1 MRLSSAQ
8 IFNQS
13 ITSVL
18 QKQTATSKILD
29 QLSSGKKVNTAGDDP
44 VASQG
49 IDNLNQKNALVDQFM
64 KNIDYATNRLAVA
77 ESKLGSA
84 EDLTGS
90 MREQVMRA
98 INGTLSGTERQMIAE
113 EMKGSLEE
121 LLSIANSKDESGN
134 YMFSGF
140 STDKEPFA
148 FDNSTPPK
156 IVYSGDSGVKNSLVQ
171 TGVAMG
177 TNIPGDSAFMKAPN
191 GLGDYSVN
199 YLASQQGEFSV
210 KTAKIAD
217 TATYVADTYTFN
229 FTDNG
234 AGGTNLQVLDSASN
248 PVANVANFDATNPVS
263 FNGIEVKIDGKP
275 SAGDSFTMEP
285 QAEVSIFDT
294 ISSAIA
300 LIEDPNSANT
310 PQGRAQ
316 LAQILNN
323 IDSGVNQISS
333 ARSVAGNN
341 LKVVESYKETHTE
354 EKVVN
359 SSALSLLEDL
369 DYASAITEFEKQQL
383 ALNAVSSV
391 FSKVGSVSLFDFI

>member
-18 QKQTATSKILD
+18 QKQTATSKILE
-29 QLSSGKKVNTAGDDP
+29 QLSTGKKVNTAGDDP
-44 VASQG
+44 VAALG

-64 KNIDYATNRLAVA
+64 KNIDYATNRLGVA

-84 EDLTGS
+84 EDLAGS

-98 INGTLSGTERQMIAE
+98 INGTLSETERQMIAD
-113 EMKGSLEE
+113 EMKGSLDE

-134 YMFSGF
+134 YLFSGF

-156 IVYSGDSGVKNSLVQ
+156 IVYSGDSGTRNSLVQ
-171 TGVAMG
+171 TGVALG
-177 TNIPGDSAFMKAPN
+177 TNVPGDMAFMKAPN

-199 YLASQQGEFSV
+199 YLASQQGEFNV
-210 KTAKIAD
+210 DTAKIANQ
-217 TATYVADTYTFN
+217 ATYVADTYTFN
-229 FTDNG
+229 FSDNG
-234 AGGTNLQVLDSASN
+234 AGGVNLEVLDSANN
-248 PVANVANFDATNPVS
+248 PVANVANFDASTPVS
-263 FNGIEVKIDGKP
+263 FNGIEIKIDGKP
-275 SAGDSFTMEP
+275 SAGDSFSMEP
-285 QAEVSIFDT
+285 KAEVSIFDT
-294 ISSAIA
+294 LSNAIA

-316 LAQILNN
+316 LAQILND
-323 IDSGVNQISS
+323 IDSGVNQMSS

-341 LKVVESYKETHTE
+341 LKAVENYSETHTE

-359 SSALSLLEDL
+359 TSALSLLEDL

-391 FSKVGSVSLFDFI
+391 FSKVGSVSLFDYI

>member
-18 QKQTATSKILD
+18 QKQTATSKILE

-44 VASQG
+44 VAALG
-49 IDNLNQKNALVDQFM
+49 IDNLNQRNALVDQFM
-64 KNIDYATNRLAVA
+64 KNIDYATNRLAVT

-84 EDLTGS
+84 ENLAS
-90 MREQVMRA
+90 SIREQVMRA
-98 INGTLSGTERQMIAE
+98 VNGTLADSERQMIAD

-134 YMFSGF
+134 YMFSGY

-156 IVYSGDSGVKNSLVQ
+156 IVYSGDSGIRNSLVQ
-171 TGVAMG
+171 SGVALG
-177 TNIPGDSAFMKAPN
+177 TNVPGDTAFMKAPN

-217 TATYVADTYTFN
+217 PATYLADTYTFN
-229 FTDNG
+229 FSDNG
-234 AGGTNLQVLDSASN
+234 SGGTNLQVLDSANN
-248 PVANVANFDATNPVS
+248 PVANIANFDAATPVS
-263 FNGIEVKIDGKP
+263 FNGIEVNISGKP

-285 QAEVSIFDT
+285 QSEVSIFDT
-294 ISSAIA
+294 ISRAIA

-310 PQGRAQ
+310 PQGRSQ
-316 LAQILNN
+316 LAQILND

-341 LKVVESYKETHTE
+341 LKAVESYKDTHIE
-354 EKVVN
+354 EQVLN
-359 SSALSLLEDL
+359 TSALSLLEDL
-369 DYASAITEFEKQQL
+369 DYASAITEFAKQQL

>member
-18 QKQTATSKILD
+18 QKQTATSKILE

-44 VASQG
+44 VAALG
-49 IDNLNQKNALVDQFM
+49 IDNLNQRNALVDQFM
-64 KNIDYATNRLAVA
+64 KNIDYATNRLAVT

-84 EDLTGS
+84 ENLAS
-90 MREQVMRA
+90 SIREQVMRA
-98 INGTLSGTERQMIAE
+98 VNGTLADSERQMIAD

-134 YMFSGF
+134 YMFSGY

-156 IVYSGDSGVKNSLVQ
+156 IVYSGDSGIRNSLVQ
-171 TGVAMG
+171 SGVALG
-177 TNIPGDSAFMKAPN
+177 TNVPGDTAFMKAPN

-217 TATYVADTYTFN
+217 PATYLADTYTFN
-229 FTDNG
+229 FSDNG
-234 AGGTNLQVLDSASN
+234 SGGTNLQVLDSANN
-248 PVANVANFDATNPVS
+248 PVANIANFDAATPVS
-263 FNGIEVKIDGKP
+263 FNGIEVNISGKP

-285 QAEVSIFDT
+285 QSEVSIFDT
-294 ISSAIA
+294 ISRAIA

-310 PQGRAQ
+310 PQGRSQ

-341 LKVVESYKETHTE
+341 LKAVESYKDTHIE
-354 EKVVN
+354 EQVLN
-359 SSALSLLEDL
+359 TSALSLLEDL
-369 DYASAITEFEKQQL
+369 DYASAITEFAKQQL

-391 FSKVGSVSLFDFI
+391 FSKVGSVSLFDYI

>member
-18 QKQTATSKILD
+18 QKQTATSKILE

-44 VASQG
+44 VAALG
-49 IDNLNQKNALVDQFM
+49 IDNLNQRNALVDQFM
-64 KNIDYATNRLAVA
+64 KNIDYATNRLAVT

-84 EDLTGS
+84 ENLAS
-90 MREQVMRA
+90 SIREQVMRA
-98 INGTLSGTERQMIAE
+98 VNGTLADSERQMIAD

-134 YMFSGF
+134 YMFSGY

-156 IVYSGDSGVKNSLVQ
+156 IVYSGDSGIRNSLVQ
-171 TGVAMG
+171 SGVALG
-177 TNIPGDSAFMKAPN
+177 TNVPGDTAFMKAPN

-217 TATYVADTYTFN
+217 PATYLADTYTFN
-229 FTDNG
+229 FSDNG
-234 AGGTNLQVLDSASN
+234 SGGTNLQVLDSANN
-248 PVANVANFDATNPVS
+248 PVANIANFDAATPVS
-263 FNGIEVKIDGKP
+263 FNGIEVNISGKP

-285 QAEVSIFDT
+285 QSEVSIFDT
-294 ISSAIA
+294 ISRAIA

-310 PQGRAQ
+310 PQGRSQ
-316 LAQILNN
+316 LAQILND

-341 LKVVESYKETHTE
+341 LKAVESYKDTHIE
-354 EKVVN
+354 EQVLN
-359 SSALSLLEDL
+359 TSALSRLEDL
-369 DYASAITEFEKQQL
+369 DYASAITEFAKQQL

-391 FSKVGSVSLFDFI
+391 FSKVGSVSLFDYI

>member
-18 QKQTATSKILD
+18 QKQTATSKILE

-44 VASQG
+44 VAALG
-49 IDNLNQKNALVDQFM
+49 IDNLNQRNALVDQFM
-64 KNIDYATNRLAVA
+64 KNIDYATNRLAVT

-84 EDLTGS
+84 ENLAS
-90 MREQVMRA
+90 SIREQVMRA
-98 INGTLSGTERQMIAE
+98 VNGTLADSERQMIAD

-134 YMFSGF
+134 YMFSGY

-156 IVYSGDSGVKNSLVQ
+156 IVYSGDSGIRNSLVQ
-171 TGVAMG
+171 SGVALG
-177 TNIPGDSAFMKAPN
+177 TNVPGDTAFMKAPN

-217 TATYVADTYTFN
+217 PATYLADTYTFN
-229 FTDNG
+229 FSDNG
-234 AGGTNLQVLDSASN
+234 SGGTNLQVLDSANN
-248 PVANVANFDATNPVS
+248 PVANIANFDAATPVS
-263 FNGIEVKIDGKP
+263 FNGIEVNISGKP

-285 QAEVSIFDT
+285 QSEVSIFDT
-294 ISSAIA
+294 ISRAIA

-310 PQGRAQ
+310 PQGRSQ
-316 LAQILNN
+316 LAQILND

-341 LKVVESYKETHTE
+341 LKAVESYKDTHIE
-354 EKVVN
+354 EQVLN
-359 SSALSLLEDL
+359 TSALSRLEDL
-369 DYASAITEFEKQQL
+369 DYASAITEFVKQQL
-383 ALNAVSSV
+383 ALNAVSNV
-391 FSKVGSVSLFDFI
+391 FSKVGSVSLFDYI

>member
-18 QKQTATSKILD
+18 QKQTATSKILE

-44 VASQG
+44 VAALG
-49 IDNLNQKNALVDQFM
+49 IDNLNQRNALVDQFM
-64 KNIDYATNRLAVA
+64 KNIDYATNRLAVT

-84 EDLTGS
+84 ENLAS
-90 MREQVMRA
+90 SIREQVMRA
-98 INGTLSGTERQMIAE
+98 VNGTLADSERQMIAD

-134 YMFSGF
+134 YMFSGY

-156 IVYSGDSGVKNSLVQ
+156 IVYSGDSGIRNSLVQ
-171 TGVAMG
+171 SGVALG
-177 TNIPGDSAFMKAPN
+177 TNVPGDTAFMKAPN

-217 TATYVADTYTFN
+217 PATYLADTYTFN
-229 FTDNG
+229 FSDNG
-234 AGGTNLQVLDSASN
+234 SGGTNLQVLDSANN
-248 PVANVANFDATNPVS
+248 PVANIANFDAATPVS
-263 FNGIEVKIDGKP
+263 FNGIEVNISGKP

-285 QAEVSIFDT
+285 QSEVSIFDT
-294 ISSAIA
+294 ISRAIA

-310 PQGRAQ
+310 PQGRSQ
-316 LAQILNN
+316 LAQILND

-341 LKVVESYKETHTE
+341 LKAVESYKDTHIE
-354 EKVVN
+354 EQVLN
-359 SSALSLLEDL
+359 TSALSLLEDL
-369 DYASAITEFEKQQL
+369 DYASAITEFVKQQL

-391 FSKVGSVSLFDFI
+391 FSKVGSVSLFDYI

>member
-18 QKQTATSKILD
+18 QKQTATSKILE

-44 VASQG
+44 VAALG
-49 IDNLNQKNALVDQFM
+49 IDNLNQRNALVDQFM
-64 KNIDYATNRLAVA
+64 KNIDYATNRLAVT

-84 EDLTGS
+84 ENLAS
-90 MREQVMRA
+90 SIREQVMRA
-98 INGTLSGTERQMIAE
+98 VNGTLADSERQMIAD

-134 YMFSGF
+134 YMFSGY

-156 IVYSGDSGVKNSLVQ
+156 IVYSGDSGIRNSLVQ
-171 TGVAMG
+171 SGVALG
-177 TNIPGDSAFMKAPN
+177 TNVPGDTAFMKAPN

-217 TATYVADTYTFN
+217 PATYLADTYTFN
-229 FTDNG
+229 FSDNG
-234 AGGTNLQVLDSASN
+234 SGGTNLQVLDSANN
-248 PVANVANFDATNPVS
+248 PVANIANFDAATPVS
-263 FNGIEVKIDGKP
+263 FNGIEVNISGKS

-285 QAEVSIFDT
+285 QSEVSIFDT
-294 ISSAIA
+294 ISRAIA

-310 PQGRAQ
+310 PQGRSQ
-316 LAQILNN
+316 LAQILND

-341 LKVVESYKETHTE
+341 LKAVESYKDTHIE
-354 EKVVN
+354 EQVLN
-359 SSALSLLEDL
+359 TSALSLLEDL
-369 DYASAITEFEKQQL
+369 DYASAITEFVKQQL

>member
-18 QKQTATSKILD
+18 QKQTATSKILE

-44 VASQG
+44 VAALG
-49 IDNLNQKNALVDQFM
+49 IDNLNQRNALVDQFM
-64 KNIDYATNRLAVA
+64 KNIDYATNRLAVT

-84 EDLTGS
+84 ENLAS
-90 MREQVMRA
+90 SIREQVMRA
-98 INGTLSGTERQMIAE
+98 VNGTLADSERQMIAD

-134 YMFSGF
+134 YMFSGY

-156 IVYSGDSGVKNSLVQ
+156 IVYSGDSGIRNSLVQ
-171 TGVAMG
+171 SGVALG
-177 TNIPGDSAFMKAPN
+177 TNVPGDTAFMKAPN

-217 TATYVADTYTFN
+217 PATYLADTYTFN
-229 FTDNG
+229 FSDNG
-234 AGGTNLQVLDSASN
+234 SGGTNLQVLDSANN
-248 PVANVANFDATNPVS
+248 PVANIANFDAATPVS
-263 FNGIEVKIDGKP
+263 FNGIEVNISGKP

-285 QAEVSIFDT
+285 QSEVSIFDT
-294 ISSAIA
+294 ISRAIA

-310 PQGRAQ
+310 PQGRSQ
-316 LAQILNN
+316 LAQILND

-341 LKVVESYKETHTE
+341 LKAVESYKDTHIE
-354 EKVVN
+354 EQVLN
-359 SSALSLLEDL
+359 TSALSRLEDL
-369 DYASAITEFEKQQL
+369 DYASAITEFAKQQL

>member
-8 IFNQS
+8 LFNQS
-13 ITSVL
+13 ISSVL
-18 QKQTATSKILD
+18 QKQTATSKILE
-29 QLSSGKKVNTAGDDP
+29 QLSSGKKVSTSGDDP
-44 VASQG
+44 VAALG
-49 IDNLNQKNALVDQFM
+49 IDNLNQRNALVDQFM
-64 KNIDYATNRLAVA
+64 KNIDYANNRLAVT

-84 EDLTGS
+84 EDLTAS
-90 MREQVMRA
+90 IREQVMRA
-98 INGTLSGTERQMIAE
+98 VNGTLSDSERQMIAD
-113 EMKGSLEE
+113 EMKDSLEE

-134 YMFSGF
+134 YLFSGY
-140 STDKEPFA
+140 STDKQPFA

-156 IVYSGDSGVKNSLVQ
+156 IVYSGDSGVRDSLVQ
-171 TGVAMG
+171 SGVALG
-177 TNIPGDSAFMKAPN
+177 TNVPGELAFMKAPN
-191 GLGDYSVN
+191 GVGDYSVN
-199 YLASQQGEFSV
+199 YLASQQGGFNV
-210 KTAKIAD
+210 DTAKVVD
-217 TATYVADTYTFN
+217 QSTYVADTYTFN
-229 FTDNG
+229 FSDNG
-234 AGGTNLQVLDSASN
+234 SGGVNLQVLDSANN

-275 SAGDSFTMEP
+275 SAGDSFSMAP
-285 QAEVSIFDT
+285 QAEISIFDT
-294 ISSAIA
+294 ISNAIA

-310 PQGRAQ
+310 PQGQAK

-341 LKVVESYKETHTE
+341 LKVVERYKDTHTE

-359 SSALSLLEDL
+359 TSALSLLEDL

-383 ALNAVSSV
+383 ALNAVSNV

>member
-18 QKQTATSKILD
+18 QKQTATSKILE

-44 VASQG
+44 VAALG
-49 IDNLNQKNALVDQFM
+49 IDNLNQRNALVDQFM
-64 KNIDYATNRLAVA
+64 KNIDYATNRLAVT

-84 EDLTGS
+84 ENLAS
-90 MREQVMRA
+90 SIREQVMRA
-98 INGTLSGTERQMIAE
+98 VNGTLADSERQMIAD

-134 YMFSGF
+134 YMFSGY

-156 IVYSGDSGVKNSLVQ
+156 IVYSGDSGIQNSLVQ
-171 TGVAMG
+171 SGVALG
-177 TNIPGDSAFMKAPN
+177 TNVPGDTAFMKAPN

-217 TATYVADTYTFN
+217 PATYLADTYTFN
-229 FTDNG
+229 FSDNG
-234 AGGTNLQVLDSASN
+234 SGGTNLQVLDSANN
-248 PVANVANFDATNPVS
+248 PVANIANFDAATPVS
-263 FNGIEVKIDGKP
+263 FNGIEVNISGKP

-285 QAEVSIFDT
+285 QSEVSIFDT
-294 ISSAIA
+294 ISRAIA

-310 PQGRAQ
+310 PQGRSQ
-316 LAQILNN
+316 LAQILND

-341 LKVVESYKETHTE
+341 LKAVESYKDTHIE
-354 EKVVN
+354 EQVLN
-359 SSALSLLEDL
+359 TSALSLLEDL
-369 DYASAITEFEKQQL
+369 DYASAITEFAKQQL

-391 FSKVGSVSLFDFI
+391 FSKVGSVSLFDYI

>member
-18 QKQTATSKILD
+18 QKQTATSKILE

-44 VASQG
+44 VAALG
-49 IDNLNQKNALVDQFM
+49 IDNLNQRNALVDQFM
-64 KNIDYATNRLAVA
+64 KNIDYATNRLAVT

-84 EDLTGS
+84 ENLAS
-90 MREQVMRA
+90 SIREQVMRA
-98 INGTLSGTERQMIAE
+98 VNGTLADSERQMIAD

-134 YMFSGF
+134 YMFSGY

-156 IVYSGDSGVKNSLVQ
+156 IVYSGDSGIRNSLVQ
-171 TGVAMG
+171 SGVALG
-177 TNIPGDSAFMKAPN
+177 TNVPGDTAFMKAPN

-217 TATYVADTYTFN
+217 PATYLADTYTFN
-229 FTDNG
+229 FSDNG
-234 AGGTNLQVLDSASN
+234 SGGTNLQVLDSANN
-248 PVANVANFDATNPVS
+248 PVANIANFDAATPVS
-263 FNGIEVKIDGKP
+263 FNGIEVNISGKP

-285 QAEVSIFDT
+285 QSEVSIFDT
-294 ISSAIA
+294 ISRAIA

-310 PQGRAQ
+310 PQGRSQ
-316 LAQILNN
+316 LAQILND

-341 LKVVESYKETHTE
+341 LKAVESYKDTHIE
-354 EKVVN
+354 EQVLN
-359 SSALSLLEDL
+359 TSALSRLEDL
-369 DYASAITEFEKQQL
+369 DYASAITEFVKQQL

-391 FSKVGSVSLFDFI
+391 FSKVGSVSLFDYI

>member
-18 QKQTATSKILD
+18 QKQTATSKILE

-44 VASQG
+44 VAALG
-49 IDNLNQKNALVDQFM
+49 IDNLNQRNALVDQFM
-64 KNIDYATNRLAVA
+64 KNIDYATNRLAVT

-84 EDLTGS
+84 ENLAS
-90 MREQVMRA
+90 SIREQVMRA
-98 INGTLSGTERQMIAE
+98 VNGTLADSERQMIAD

-134 YMFSGF
+134 YMFSGY

-148 FDNSTPPK
+148 FDNSTPPQ
-156 IVYSGDSGVKNSLVQ
+156 IVYSGDSGVRNSLVQ
-171 TGVAMG
+171 TGVALG
-177 TNIPGDSAFMKAPN
+177 TNVPGDTAFMKAPN

-217 TATYVADTYTFN
+217 PATYLADTYTFN
-229 FTDNG
+229 FSDNG
-234 AGGTNLQVLDSASN
+234 SGGTNLQVLDSANN
-248 PVANVANFDATNPVS
+248 PVANIANFDAATPVS
-263 FNGIEVKIDGKP
+263 FNGIEVNISGKP

-285 QAEVSIFDT
+285 QSEVSIFDT
-294 ISSAIA
+294 ISRAIA

-310 PQGRAQ
+310 PQGRSQ
-316 LAQILNN
+316 LAQILND

-341 LKVVESYKETHTE
+341 LKAVESYKDTHIE
-354 EKVVN
+354 EQVLN
-359 SSALSLLEDL
+359 TSALSRLEDL
-369 DYASAITEFEKQQL
+369 DYASAITEFAKQQL

-391 FSKVGSVSLFDFI
+391 FSKVGSVSLFDYI

>member
-8 IFNQS
+8 LFNQS

-64 KNIDYATNRLAVA
+64 KNIDYATNRLAVT

-98 INGTLSGTERQMIAE
+98 INGTLSGTERQMIAD

-148 FDNSTPPK
+148 FDN
-156 IVYSGDSGVKNSLVQ
+156 
-171 TGVAMG
+171 
-177 TNIPGDSAFMKAPN
+177 
-191 GLGDYSVN
+191 
-199 YLASQQGEFSV
+199 
-210 KTAKIAD
+210 
-217 TATYVADTYTFN
+217 
-229 FTDNG
+229 
-234 AGGTNLQVLDSASN
+234 
-248 PVANVANFDATNPVS
+248 
-263 FNGIEVKIDGKP
+263 
-275 SAGDSFTMEP
+275 
-285 QAEVSIFDT
+285 
-294 ISSAIA
+294 
-300 LIEDPNSANT
+300 
-310 PQGRAQ
+310 
-316 LAQILNN
+316 
-323 IDSGVNQISS
+323 
-333 ARSVAGNN
+333 
-341 LKVVESYKETHTE
+341 
-354 EKVVN
+354 
-359 SSALSLLEDL
+359 
-369 DYASAITEFEKQQL
+369 
-383 ALNAVSSV
+383 
-391 FSKVGSVSLFDFI
+391 

>member
-13 ITSVL
+13 ISSVL

-29 QLSSGKKVNTAGDDP
+29 QLSTGKKVNTAGDDP
-44 VASQG
+44 VAALG

-64 KNIDYATNRLAVA
+64 KNIDYATNRLSVA

-98 INGTLSGTERQMIAE
+98 VNGTLSGTERQMIAD
-113 EMKGSLEE
+113 EMKGSLDE

-134 YMFSGF
+134 YLFSGF

-148 FDNSTPPK
+148 FDNSTPPQ
-156 IVYSGDSGVKNSLVQ
+156 IVYSGDSGTRNSLVQ
-171 TGVAMG
+171 SGVALG
-177 TNIPGDSAFMKAPN
+177 TNVPGDMAFMKAPN
-191 GLGDYSVN
+191 GLGDFSVN
-199 YLASQQGEFSV
+199 YLASQQGGFSV
-210 KTAKIAD
+210 KTAEVAD
-217 TATYVADTYTFN
+217 QSTYVADTYVFN

-234 AGGTNLQVLDSASN
+234 AGGVNLQVLDSANN
-248 PVANVANFDATNPVS
+248 PVANVANFDASAPVS
-263 FNGIEVKIDGKP
+263 FNGIEVRIDGKP
-275 SAGDSFTMEP
+275 SAGDSFSMEP

-294 ISSAIA
+294 LSNAIA

-323 IDSGVNQISS
+323 IDSGVNQMSS

-341 LKVVESYKETHTE
+341 LKAVESYEETHTE

-359 SSALSLLEDL
+359 TSALSLLEDL

>member
-18 QKQTATSKILD
+18 QKQTATSKILE

-44 VASQG
+44 VAALG
-49 IDNLNQKNALVDQFM
+49 IDNLNQRNALVDQFM
-64 KNIDYATNRLAVA
+64 KNIDYATNRLAVT

-84 EDLTGS
+84 ENLAS
-90 MREQVMRA
+90 SIREQVMRA
-98 INGTLSGTERQMIAE
+98 VNGTLADSERQMIAD

-134 YMFSGF
+134 YMFSGY

-156 IVYSGDSGVKNSLVQ
+156 IVYSGDSGIRNSLVQ
-171 TGVAMG
+171 SGVALG
-177 TNIPGDSAFMKAPN
+177 TNVPGDTAFMKAPN

-217 TATYVADTYTFN
+217 PATYVADTYTFN
-229 FTDNG
+229 FSDNG
-234 AGGTNLQVLDSASN
+234 SGGTNLQVLDSANN
-248 PVANVANFDATNPVS
+248 PVANIANFDAATPVS
-263 FNGIEVKIDGKP
+263 FNGIEVNISGKP

-285 QAEVSIFDT
+285 QSEVSIFDT
-294 ISSAIA
+294 ISRAIA

-310 PQGRAQ
+310 PQGRSQ
-316 LAQILNN
+316 LAQILND

-341 LKVVESYKETHTE
+341 LKAVESYKDTHIE
-354 EKVVN
+354 EQVLN
-359 SSALSLLEDL
+359 TSALSRLEDL
-369 DYASAITEFEKQQL
+369 DYASAITEFAKQQL

-391 FSKVGSVSLFDFI
+391 FSKVGSVSLFDYI